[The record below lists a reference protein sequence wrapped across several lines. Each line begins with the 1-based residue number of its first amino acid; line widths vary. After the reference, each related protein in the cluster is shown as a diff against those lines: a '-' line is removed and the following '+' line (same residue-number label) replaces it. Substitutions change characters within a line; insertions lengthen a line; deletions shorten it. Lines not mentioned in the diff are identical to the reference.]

1 MKFLTNLLLC
11 KPVLRA
17 AQVIIYGIL
26 ACSTTLLFPILSH
39 AELSDISRIY
49 RQTPNL
55 NQFEVCQGGGCAEIS
70 KTSLTEL
77 EWNAV
82 TRIFNVPTKSAQEK
96 SAEGTNAV
104 VERQKIAQAI
114 GVLEDLVGKKIGTA
128 GDLAGTFF
136 EGKLTGQQDCNDE
149 AINSTTYMRL
159 LKQKGLMPL
168 HEIEDMRT
176 RNFFFTGWPHT
187 TAVIREIKTGER
199 YAVDS
204 WFYDNGHAATI
215 VTFKQWK
222 ANYQPADSPIG
233 KPHKVESK

>member
-1 MKFLTNLLLC
+1 M
-11 KPVLRA
+11 P
-17 AQVIIYGIL
+17 AQ
-26 ACSTTLLFPILSH
+26 
-39 AELSDISRIY
+39 AELTDISRIF
-49 RQTPNL
+49 RQIPSL
-55 NQFEVCQGGGCAEIS
+55 NAFEICQGGGCAQVS
-70 KTSLTEL
+70 TTSLTEL
-77 EWNAV
+77 EWNAA
-82 TRIFNVPTKSAQEK
+82 TRIFSAPAKNIQEK
-96 SAEGTNAV
+96 SAEEKSEA

-114 GVLEDLVGKKIGTA
+114 GMLEEMVGKKIGTTA
-128 GDLAGTFF
+128 DLAGTFF
-136 EGKLTGQQDCNDE
+136 DGKLTGQQDCNDE

-159 LKQKGLMPL
+159 LKQKGLMPV

-222 ANYQPADSPIG
+222 ANFQPADSPIHQSRRAQT
-233 KPHKVESK
+233 K